1 MSLFRI
7 YIYLKIKY
15 FFFSFF
21 KKKKDYN
28 LQIQKKINF
37 YTRKKFTILTGQ
49 LRVGFYLVLDFLKIK
64 YPKKNE
70 IIINSYN
77 LADMVNICKN
87 MNLKIVFPKL
97 NNNIFICSKD
107 LKKKITKKTL
117 AVVVTNIFNSSSD
130 ILEIK
135 RICKSKKIIL
145 IEDNAIYFGNYTRIR
160 NKKVYSGSF
169 GDYSLHSFNIMKNIS
184 GMFGGSVSTND
195 STFNKYSVSKLN
207 EFNKFPKLKYIKQCI
222 IYILLKFLSINAIYK
237 YFFIHILNWT
247 YRTRNKFLLYMI
259 YPSLRFKKGKHQPN
273 FLSKI
278 SSFSEKVIVFQLN
291 DTDRIKYFHEI
302 RKKNNIYYQNLLEK
316 IKNKNLE
323 LIKIKE
329 KNFQN
334 FNEYPIILKNQKYK
348 SELANYL
355 LSKGIETK
363 VVQYVD
369 CDKIFRKKEKKIIN
383 NYQNRIICLPNHPK
397 IKKNYIKQ
405 IIFHIDN
412 FLNYSNETI

>member
-1 MSLFRI
+1 
-7 YIYLKIKY
+7 
-15 FFFSFF
+15 
-21 KKKKDYN
+21 
-28 LQIQKKINF
+28 
-37 YTRKKFTILTGQ
+37 
-49 LRVGFYLVLDFLKIK
+49 
-64 YPKKNE
+64 
-70 IIINSYN
+70 
-77 LADMVNICKN
+77 
-87 MNLKIVFPKL
+87 
-97 NNNIFICSKD
+97 
-107 LKKKITKKTL
+107 
-117 AVVVTNIFNSSSD
+117 
-130 ILEIK
+130 
-135 RICKSKKIIL
+135 
-145 IEDNAIYFGNYTRIR
+145 
-160 NKKVYSGSF
+160 
-169 GDYSLHSFNIMKNIS
+169 
-184 GMFGGSVSTND
+184 
-195 STFNKYSVSKLN
+195 
-207 EFNKFPKLKYIKQCI
+207 
-222 IYILLKFLSINAIYK
+222 
-237 YFFIHILNWT
+237 
-247 YRTRNKFLLYMI
+247 MI